1 MTPYVENGDPAPL
14 WRVAQVSSGL
24 LCLLCAWDFD
34 QKTAAWNG
42 RAGHFFNFFIA
53 FTWDLKKK
61 KHDKSPSPSIFVAV
75 QNWAHGV
82 PLLMLIYDGTQM
94 VDIRGRDVFLS
105 VDPDGF

>member
-14 WRVAQVSSGL
+14 WRL
-24 LCLLCAWDFD
+24 LRSAVGSYAYCAPEILTKNCSLERQSWTFLQLLHSIHL
-34 QKTAAWNG
+34 
-42 RAGHFFNFFIA
+42 R
-53 FTWDLKKK
+53 LKKK